1 MEKRGGKVEKVKK
14 IAIRFL
20 IRLLIVVLVFGVI
33 IGGAMW
39 YYLSKNYDA
48 DMEAIGK
55 FNYGKHTVKEDG
67 KTMVFIPDGD
77 IKAGFIFYQ
86 GGKVDHVAYS
96 PLMSA
101 LAEKGVLCIVPS
113 MPFDMAVFN
122 TDAAAG
128 LQKNY
133 PQAPKWYI
141 GGHSLGGAMA
151 ASYLAET
158 EEEYDGLI
166 LLAAYTTADL
176 TAKKLDVLAVY
187 GTEDWVINE
196 KNYIAG
202 WDLLPE
208 GVEECIIRG
217 GNHAYFGTY
226 GEQWRDGTAK
236 ITNKQQIDQTAK
248 AIAEFVR

>member
-1 MEKRGGKVEKVKK
+1 MEKAKKVAV
-14 IAIRFL
+14 RFL
-20 IRLLIVVLVFGVI
+20 VKLLIVVLVLGVI
-33 IGGAMW
+33 IGGAMG

-48 DMEAIGK
+48 DIEAIGK
-55 FNYGKHTVKEDG
+55 LNYGKHTVKEEG

-86 GGKVDHVAYS
+86 GGKVDHVSYS

-128 LQKNY
+128 LREDY
-133 PQAPKWYI
+133 PQVEKWYI

-158 EEEYDGLI
+158 TEEYDGLI
-166 LLAAYTTADL
+166 LLGAYTTADL
-176 TAKKLDVLAVY
+176 SAKNLDVLTVY
-187 GTEDWVINE
+187 GTEDRVMNK

-202 WDLLPE
+202 WDLLPKE
-208 GVEECIIRG
+208 AEEYVIRG
-217 GNHAYFGTY
+217 GNHAYFGSY
-226 GEQWRDGTAK
+226 GEQEGDGTAK
-236 ITNKQQIDQTAK
+236 ITNKQQIDLTAS